1 MLDDGINAT
10 TCTSSF
16 YCPPSTLIPVTR
28 ELAGNTYTFLQ
39 VRKKR
44 AKERGWSWHR
54 PEDQISRVLGIK
66 GKDGGINNY
75 IQEI

>member
-1 MLDDGINAT
+1 MLDEGINAT

-39 VRKKR
+39 VRKNI
-44 AKERGWSWHR
+44 AKEEGWSWQKKGDHHIR
-54 PEDQISRVLGIK
+54 GLG
-66 GKDGGINNY
+66 N
-75 IQEI
+75 